1 MKPIP
6 IERADP
12 SRSNY
17 DDWVESDEYYPEMRF
32 DFTSGDLD
40 YLGKHTVHKV
50 STADKNWIIWKFSWN
65 NGIPTRREKL
75 TGPYDSRAALSW
87 G

>member
-17 DDWVESDEYYPEMRF
+17 DDWVESDEYYPEERF

-40 YLGKHTVHKV
+40 YLGKHTVHKI
-50 STADKNWIIWKFSWN
+50 SIMAYDHEFAFPSPQELFK
-65 NGIPTRREKL
+65 P
-75 TGPYDSRAALSW
+75 PY
-87 G
+87 